1 MYTVL
6 IISIIIVI
14 LVLVLSVV
22 TTSKAYQYKHTVD
35 PLNSN
40 PDHLESQLTEEY
52 KRHDEK
58 KK

>member
-14 LVLVLSVV
+14 IVLILSVI

-35 PLNSN
+35 PLDSN
-40 PDHLESQLTEEY
+40 PHIQEHSTPEKSE
-52 KRHDEK
+52 DEIH
-58 KK
+58 